1 MRILVVDDTVVFRRI
16 ISDALSGLPG
26 VEVVGTASNGKL
38 ALARLAALEP
48 DLITLDIEMPA
59 MNGIEVLEAMAA
71 SGSKT
76 AVIVLSS
83 LTVSG
88 GEHTMRALE
97 LGAFDFITKPE
108 RGSPE
113 ENAALLRSRLSP
125 MIRALDRRLQIRS
138 ILEGRS
144 SKAPLAPTV
153 PVAPPNGAGAS
164 SNGLRRGSR
173 PIVLIGVSTGGPSAL
188 GQVLP
193 ALPADLRAPVFVV
206 QHMPPLFT
214 KALAESLQKKCG
226 IRVKEAA
233 DGETGVAGCVYLA
246 PGGKH
251 MKLSAEKQGEIVV
264 RLTDDP
270 PENNCKPSV
279 DYLFRSAALKF
290 PGRSVAAILTGMGS
304 DGAQGLRLLK
314 RSGCASIAQDEATCV
329 VFGMPREAIL
339 TGLIDSVV
347 PLNLIAPAIVKSL
360 EEAGA

>member
-16 ISDALSGLPG
+16 ISEALSGLPG

-38 ALARLAALEP
+38 ALSRLASLQP

-76 AVIVLSS
+76 SVIVLSS
-83 LTVSG
+83 LSVSG

-108 RGSPE
+108 RGSAD
-113 ENAALLRSRLSP
+113 ENIVLLRNLLSP

-138 ILEGRS
+138 ILQGRTAKPLPS
-144 SKAPLAPTV
+144 PSLDPVQTRAAAPK
-153 PVAPPNGAGAS
+153 
-164 SNGLRRGSR
+164 GLRRVSQ

-188 GQVLP
+188 GEVLP
-193 ALPADLRAPVFVV
+193 ALPAGLRAPVFVV

-214 KALAESLQKKCG
+214 KALAESLQKKCA
-226 IRVKEAA
+226 IRVKEGA
-233 DGETGVAGCVYLA
+233 DEEIAVAGCVYLA
-246 PGGKH
+246 PGGRQ
-251 MKLSAEKQGEIVV
+251 MKLTPGKQGEIVI

-279 DYLFRSAALKF
+279 DYLFRSAALQF
-290 PGRSVAAILTGMGS
+290 PGRSVAAILTGMGN

-314 RSGCASIAQDEATCV
+314 RSGCYSIAQDEASCV

-339 TGLIDSVV
+339 TGLVDSVA
-347 PLNLIAPAIVKSL
+347 PLSLIASTIVRSL
-360 EEAGA
+360 LEAAA